1 MVQNPTP
8 YSIKATDMTDE
19 MQAEV
24 IALATEAVST
34 HVHARDIAQ
43 RCVLTAPS
51 PPVAPTPV
59 VPTPV
64 LPTPGVRSRR
74 IKKEMDSRSGGGSS
88 WHCIV
93 GQDFGSYVT
102 HEAKHFI
109 YFYVNKLGVLLF
121 KSG

>member
-1 MVQNPTP
+1 
-8 YSIKATDMTDE
+8 MTDE

-43 RCVLTAPS
+43 
-51 PPVAPTPV
+51 
-59 VPTPV
+59 
-64 LPTPGVRSRR
+64 R

>member
-1 MVQNPTP
+1 
-8 YSIKATDMTDE
+8 MTDE

>member
-1 MVQNPTP
+1 
-8 YSIKATDMTDE
+8 MTEE

-24 IALATEAVST
+24 IEVAKEAVNT
-34 HVHARDIAQ
+34 HAQARDIA
-43 RCVLTAPS
+43 CE
-51 PPVAPTPV
+51 
-59 VPTPV
+59 
-64 LPTPGVRSRR
+64 
-74 IKKEMDSRSGGGSS
+74 IKKAMDRRSGGGT

-102 HEAKHFI
+102 HEARHFI